1 MQLGCQ
7 MWESHIRHCLNSPS
21 HAYISQT
28 IMLVIQGQKLT
39 YFHLNTNYFSLN
51 ILEAERP
58 PEKLLT
64 KHTGGLKKTVVF

>member
-1 MQLGCQ
+1 
-7 MWESHIRHCLNSPS
+7 
-21 HAYISQT
+21 
-28 IMLVIQGQKLT
+28 MLVIQGQKLT